1 MINKKIRWASIQPL
15 TGGMYLGAEEAI
27 GHPAEFILS
36 YKGLSDVKYDK
47 SGENIVD
54 AGNEYNLL
62 EYLKKHNRC
71 PKYYQLHKGMF
82 DMDFENMNPE
92 IYLDDELSMP
102 NYEDLDL
109 VVAVPVCSGL
119 SMVTSA
125 SSDTKNSRNCN
136 MLWISKYTLSVIKP
150 KIYIFENAPT
160 FMGSRGKELREQ
172 FEEMAMELG
181 YSILY
186 YKTDTKLHDNCQQRP
201 RTFIIFFRHTKEESQ
216 RPFMFEYY
224 DKSMTPAQFFKTI
237 DNDNLTQNEPVTSA
251 THNYLVIKYIE
262 SKYGK
267 EEWKDIISGS
277 LMSHIIINGLLD
289 ELIEFIRN
297 DCEDFLQTVK
307 DKAIHYIE
315 HIKFKRSQGLNYYG
329 DDICLCKEV
338 FPSVQFRSIPN
349 MLHPSGNRTC
359 SCREFLSLMGMPTD
373 FTLYGGKN
381 CLNKIGQNVPVK
393 TAKFIV
399 EQAVKH
405 LYAWNND
412 RLTDTNVIYQDNIK
426 QTVVDYK

>member
-1 MINKKIRWASIQPL
+1 MNNEKIRWASIQPL

-82 DMDFENMNPE
+82 DMDLENMNPE
-92 IYLDDELSMP
+92 IYLNDELETPSYD
-102 NYEDLDL
+102 NLDL

-119 SMVTSA
+119 SMVTTA
-125 SSDTKNSRNCN
+125 TDDTKNARNCN

-160 FMGSRGKELREQ
+160 FMGVRGTELRAQ

-186 YKTDTKLHDNCQQRP
+186 YKTDSNLHHNCQLRP
-201 RTFIIFFRHTKEESQ
+201 RTFVIFFKHTKEEAQ
-216 RPFMFEYY
+216 RPFMFEWE
-224 DKSMTPAQFFKTI
+224 DTRMTIEEFFAQI
-237 DNDNLTQNEPVTSA
+237 DNDNLTQNEPVQSSP
-251 THNYLVIKYIE
+251 HNYMVIDFIKR
-262 SKYGK
+262 KYGDQ
-267 EEWKDIISGS
+267 WKDIVTGS
-277 LMSHIIINGLLD
+277 LMQHCIDKKYLD
-289 ELIEFIRN
+289 ELIDFIKN
-297 DCEDFLQTVK
+297 VYVGFTDEI
-307 DKAIHYIE
+307 KAKALKYIE
-315 HIKFKRSQGLNYYG
+315 HIKYKKSLGLNYFG
-329 DDICLCKEV
+329 DDVCLCKNR
-338 FPSVQFRSIPN
+338 FPSIQFKSIPN
-349 MLHPSGNRTC
+349 MLHPSGERIC
-359 SCREFLSLMGMPTD
+359 SCREYLSLMGMPTD
-373 FTLYGGKN
+373 FTLYGGRS

-399 EQAVKH
+399 EQAIKH
-405 LYAWNND
+405 LDVWNNE
-412 RLTDTNVIYQDNIK
+412 RLTDTNVMYQDNIK
-426 QTVVDYK
+426 QMVVDYK

>member
-1 MINKKIRWASIQPL
+1 MNNEKIRWASIQPL

-82 DMDFENMNPE
+82 DMDLENMNPE
-92 IYLDDELSMP
+92 IYLNDELETPSYD
-102 NYEDLDL
+102 NLDL

-119 SMVTSA
+119 SMVTTA
-125 SSDTKNSRNCN
+125 TDDTKNARNCN

-160 FMGSRGKELREQ
+160 FMGVRGTELRAQ

-186 YKTDTKLHDNCQQRP
+186 YKTDSNLHHNCQLRP
-201 RTFIIFFRHTKEESQ
+201 RTFVIFFKHTKEEAQ
-216 RPFMFEYY
+216 RPFMFEWE
-224 DKSMTPAQFFKTI
+224 DTRMTIEEFFAQI
-237 DNDNLTQNEPVTSA
+237 DNDNLTQNEPVQSSP
-251 THNYLVIKYIE
+251 HNYIVIDFIKR
-262 SKYGK
+262 KYGEQWK
-267 EEWKDIISGS
+267 EIVTGS
-277 LMSHIIINGLLD
+277 LMQHCIDKKYLD
-289 ELIEFIRN
+289 ELIDFIKN
-297 DCEDFLQTVK
+297 VYVGFTDEI
-307 DKAIHYIE
+307 KAKALKYIE
-315 HIKFKRSQGLNYYG
+315 HIKYKKSLGLNYFG
-329 DDICLCKEV
+329 DDVCLCKNR
-338 FPSVQFRSIPN
+338 FPSIQFKSIPN
-349 MLHPSGNRTC
+349 MLHPSGERIC
-359 SCREFLSLMGMPTD
+359 SCREYLSLMGMPTD
-373 FTLYGGKN
+373 FTLYGGRS
-381 CLNKIGQNVPVK
+381 CLNKIGQKVPLK

-399 EQAVKH
+399 
-405 LYAWNND
+405 
-412 RLTDTNVIYQDNIK
+412 
-426 QTVVDYK
+426 

>member
-1 MINKKIRWASIQPL
+1 MNNEKIRWASIQPL

-82 DMDFENMNPE
+82 DMDLENMNPE
-92 IYLDDELSMP
+92 IYLNDELETPSYD
-102 NYEDLDL
+102 NLDL

-119 SMVTSA
+119 SMVTTA
-125 SSDTKNSRNCN
+125 TDDTKNARNCN

-160 FMGSRGKELREQ
+160 FMGVRGTELRAQ

-186 YKTDTKLHDNCQQRP
+186 YKTDSNLHHNCQLRP
-201 RTFIIFFRHTKEESQ
+201 RTFVIFFKHTKEEAQ
-216 RPFMFEYY
+216 RPFMFEWE
-224 DKSMTPAQFFKTI
+224 DTRMTIEEFFAQI
-237 DNDNLTQNEPVTSA
+237 DNDNLTQNEPVQSSP
-251 THNYLVIKYIE
+251 HNYMVIDFIKR
-262 SKYGK
+262 KYGDQ
-267 EEWKDIISGS
+267 WKDIVTGS
-277 LMSHIIINGLLD
+277 LMQHCIDKKYLD
-289 ELIEFIRN
+289 ELIDFIKN
-297 DCEDFLQTVK
+297 VYVGFTDEI
-307 DKAIHYIE
+307 KAKALKYIE
-315 HIKFKRSQGLNYYG
+315 HIKYKKSLGLNYFG
-329 DDICLCKEV
+329 DDVCLCKNR
-338 FPSVQFRSIPN
+338 FPSIQFKSIPN
-349 MLHPSGNRTC
+349 MLHPSGERIC
-359 SCREFLSLMGMPTD
+359 SCREYLSLMGMPTD
-373 FTLYGGKN
+373 FTLYGGRS

-399 EQAVKH
+399 EQAIKH
-405 LYAWNND
+405 LDVWNNE

-426 QTVVDYK
+426 QMVVDYK

>member
-1 MINKKIRWASIQPL
+1 MNNEKIRWASIQPL

-82 DMDFENMNPE
+82 DMDLENMNPE
-92 IYLDDELSMP
+92 IYLNDELSTP

-119 SMVTSA
+119 SMVTTA
-125 SSDTKNSRNCN
+125 TDDTKNARNCN

-160 FMGSRGKELREQ
+160 FMGVRGTELRTQ

-186 YKTDTKLHDNCQQRP
+186 YKTDSNLHHNCQLRP
-201 RTFIIFFRHTKEESQ
+201 RTFVIFFKHTKEEAQ
-216 RPFMFEYY
+216 RPFMFEWE
-224 DKSMTPAQFFKTI
+224 DTRMTIEEFFAQI
-237 DNDNLTQNEPVTSA
+237 DNDNLTQNEPVQSSP
-251 THNYLVIKYIE
+251 HNYMVIDFIKR
-262 SKYGK
+262 KYG
-267 EEWKDIISGS
+267 EQWKDIVTGS
-277 LMSHIIINGLLD
+277 LMQHCIDKKYLD
-289 ELIEFIRN
+289 ELIDFIKN
-297 DCEDFLQTVK
+297 VYVGFSDEI
-307 DKAIHYIE
+307 KAKALKYIE
-315 HIKFKRSQGLNYYG
+315 HIKYKKSLGLNYFG
-329 DDICLCKEV
+329 DDVCLCKNR
-338 FPSVQFRSIPN
+338 FPSIQFKSIPN
-349 MLHPSGNRTC
+349 MLHPSGERIC
-359 SCREFLSLMGMPTD
+359 SCREYLSLMGMPTD
-373 FTLYGGKN
+373 FTLYGGRS

-399 EQAVKH
+399 EQAIKH
-405 LYAWNND
+405 LDVWNNE
-412 RLTDTNVIYQDNIK
+412 RLTDTNVMYQDNIK
-426 QTVVDYK
+426 QMVVDYK

>member
-1 MINKKIRWASIQPL
+1 MINEKIRWASIQPL

-82 DMDFENMNPE
+82 DMDLENMNPE
-92 IYLDDELSMP
+92 IYLNDELETPSYD
-102 NYEDLDL
+102 NLDL

-119 SMVTSA
+119 SMVTTA
-125 SSDTKNSRNCN
+125 TDDTKNARNCN

-160 FMGSRGKELREQ
+160 FMGVRGTELRAQ

-186 YKTDTKLHDNCQQRP
+186 YKTDSNLHHNCQLRP
-201 RTFIIFFRHTKEESQ
+201 RTFVIFFKHTKEEAQ
-216 RPFMFEYY
+216 RPFMFEWE
-224 DKSMTPAQFFKTI
+224 DTRMTIEEFFAQI
-237 DNDNLTQNEPVTSA
+237 DNDNLTQNEPVQSSP
-251 THNYLVIKYIE
+251 HNYMVIDFIKR
-262 SKYGK
+262 KYG
-267 EEWKDIISGS
+267 EQWKDIVTGS
-277 LMSHIIINGLLD
+277 LMQHCIDKKYLD
-289 ELIEFIRN
+289 ELIDFIKN
-297 DCEDFLQTVK
+297 VYVGFTDEI
-307 DKAIHYIE
+307 KAKALKYIE
-315 HIKFKRSQGLNYYG
+315 HIKYKKSLGLNYFG
-329 DDICLCKEV
+329 DDVCLCKNR
-338 FPSVQFRSIPN
+338 FPSIQFKSIPN
-349 MLHPSGNRTC
+349 MLHPSGERIC
-359 SCREFLSLMGMPTD
+359 SCREYLSLMGMPTD
-373 FTLYGGKN
+373 FTLYGGRS

-399 EQAVKH
+399 EQAIKH
-405 LYAWNND
+405 LNVWNNE
-412 RLTDTNVIYQDNIK
+412 RLTDTNVMYQDNIK
-426 QTVVDYK
+426 QMVVDYK

>member
-1 MINKKIRWASIQPL
+1 MNNEKIRWASIQPL

-82 DMDFENMNPE
+82 DMDLGNMNPE
-92 IYLDDELSMP
+92 IYLNDELETPSYD
-102 NYEDLDL
+102 NLDL

-119 SMVTSA
+119 SMVTTA
-125 SSDTKNSRNCN
+125 TDDTKNARNCN

-160 FMGSRGKELREQ
+160 FMGVRGTELRAQ

-186 YKTDTKLHDNCQQRP
+186 YKTDSNLHHNCQLRP
-201 RTFIIFFRHTKEESQ
+201 RTFVIFFKHTKEEAQ
-216 RPFMFEYY
+216 RPFMFEWE
-224 DKSMTPAQFFKTI
+224 DTRMTIEEFFAQI
-237 DNDNLTQNEPVTSA
+237 DNDNLTQNEPVQSSP
-251 THNYLVIKYIE
+251 HNYMVIDFIKR
-262 SKYGK
+262 KYGEQWK
-267 EEWKDIISGS
+267 EIVTGS
-277 LMSHIIINGLLD
+277 LMQHCIDKKYLD
-289 ELIEFIRN
+289 ELIDFIKN
-297 DCEDFLQTVK
+297 VYVGFTDEI
-307 DKAIHYIE
+307 KAKALKYIE
-315 HIKFKRSQGLNYYG
+315 HIKYKKSLGLNYFG
-329 DDICLCKEV
+329 DDVCLCKNR
-338 FPSVQFRSIPN
+338 FPSIQFKSIPN
-349 MLHPSGNRTC
+349 MLHPSGERIC
-359 SCREFLSLMGMPTD
+359 SCREYLSLMGMPTD
-373 FTLYGGKN
+373 FTLYGGRS

-399 EQAVKH
+399 EQAIKH
-405 LYAWNND
+405 LDVWHNE
-412 RLTDTNVIYQDNIK
+412 RLTDTNVMYQDNIK
-426 QTVVDYK
+426 QMVVDYK

>member
-1 MINKKIRWASIQPL
+1 MNNKKIRWASIQPL

-82 DMDFENMNPE
+82 DMDLENMNPE
-92 IYLDDELSMP
+92 IYLNDELETPSYD
-102 NYEDLDL
+102 NLDL

-119 SMVTSA
+119 SMVTTA
-125 SSDTKNSRNCN
+125 TDDTKNARNCN

-160 FMGSRGKELREQ
+160 FMGVRGTELRAQ

-186 YKTDTKLHDNCQQRP
+186 YKTDSNLHHNCQLRP
-201 RTFIIFFRHTKEESQ
+201 RTFVIFFKHTKEEAQ
-216 RPFMFEYY
+216 RPFMFEWE
-224 DKSMTPAQFFKTI
+224 DTRMTIEEFFAQI
-237 DNDNLTQNEPVTSA
+237 DNDNLTQNEPVQSSP
-251 THNYLVIKYIE
+251 HNYMVIDFIKR
-262 SKYGK
+262 KYGDQ
-267 EEWKDIISGS
+267 WKDIVTGS
-277 LMSHIIINGLLD
+277 LMQHCIDKKYLD
-289 ELIEFIRN
+289 ELIDFIKN
-297 DCEDFLQTVK
+297 VYVGFTDEI
-307 DKAIHYIE
+307 KAKALKYIE
-315 HIKFKRSQGLNYYG
+315 HIKYKKSLGLNYFG
-329 DDICLCKEV
+329 DDVCLCKNR
-338 FPSVQFRSIPN
+338 FPSIQFKSIPN
-349 MLHPSGNRTC
+349 MLHPSGERIC
-359 SCREFLSLMGMPTD
+359 SCREYLSLMGMPTD
-373 FTLYGGKN
+373 FTLYGGRS

-399 EQAVKH
+399 EQAIKH
-405 LYAWNND
+405 LDVWNNE
-412 RLTDTNVIYQDNIK
+412 RLTDTNVMYQDNIK
-426 QTVVDYK
+426 QMVVDYK

>member
-82 DMDFENMNPE
+82 DMDLENMNPE
-92 IYLDDELSMP
+92 IYLNDELTIP

-125 SSDTKNSRNCN
+125 SSDTKNARNCN

-186 YKTDTKLHDNCQQRP
+186 YKTDTKLHNNCQQRP
-201 RTFIIFFRHTKEESQ
+201 RTFVIFFKHTKEEIQ

-224 DKSMTPAQFFKTI
+224 DKSMTPAQFFETI
-237 DNDNLTQNEPVTSA
+237 DNDNLTQNEPIKSS

-277 LMSHIIINGLLD
+277 LMNHIIINGLLD
-289 ELIEFIRN
+289 ELIEFIHN

-329 DDICLCKEV
+329 DDICLCKVV

-373 FTLYGGKN
+373 FILYGGKN
-381 CLNKIGQNVPVK
+381 CLSKIGQNVPVK

-399 EQAVKH
+399 EQAIKH
-405 LYAWNND
+405 LEVWDNE

-426 QTVVDYK
+426 QMVIDYK